1 MKTET
6 ENLKTYLNELTAE
19 ERQQLRDLTARDW
32 ADAIKETVT
41 DPGFWQHMGEAFLQ
55 GFERGLEKNL
65 NRY

>member
-1 MKTET
+1 MKNET
-6 ENLKTYLNELTAE
+6 DGLKTFLAELTAE
-19 ERQQLRDLTARDW
+19 QKQELINATPQQW
-32 ADAIKETVT
+32 VEAITETVT